1 MEEILRTTITTTI
14 EEIIKNSNLLCF
26 DWATLIISILA
37 IIISIWSAVWT
48 VWKNNKQNY
57 NNFLYEDIL
66 KKKLH
71 KELPSLIH
79 DAINISTKKA
89 DNTKISKLE
98 KCIGELRK
106 DILIFK
112 YQKPIFYEKLDSIL
126 IKLDEQI
133 VVINS
138 RTENFDKKYE
148 EITAEIKKMYKC
160 IEDNLFK

>member
-1 MEEILRTTITTTI
+1 MEEIVRIT
-14 EEIIKNSNLLCF
+14 IKNSNLLCF

-48 VWKNNKQNY
+48 VLKNNKQNY

-66 KKKLH
+66 KKKLN

-79 DAINISTKKA
+79 EAINISTKKT
-89 DNTKISKLE
+89 DNEKITKLE
-98 KCIGELRK
+98 DLIGELRK

-112 YQKPIFYEKLDSIL
+112 YQKTSFYERLDSIL

-133 VVINS
+133 VLINS
-138 RTENFDKKYE
+138 RSENFDKKYE
-148 EITAEIKKMYKC
+148 EITEEIKKMYKC